1 MCGLINSLND
11 ATTAAADRSAAAA
24 DARVAA
30 AEWRLQFSIA
40 VPILCVSWYSHPIID
55 ITNFGNYFYLV
66 EVVSWFIKR

>member
-40 VPILCVSWYSHPIID
+40 VPILCV
-55 ITNFGNYFYLV
+55 LV
-66 EVVSWFIKR
+66 